1 MSIHAVPESRRCQG
15 QTVREGGTQSH
26 GPPNGYR
33 EEAELPPRGVVMDDR
48 LGPWIWRTDPIKT
61 QEGSMLHKL
70 RRRAE
75 DEKGFTLIELLVV
88 ILIIG
93 ILAAI
98 AIPTFL
104 NQKSKANDSAAES
117 LARNAATAA
126 ETYATTNNG
135 GYSGVSQAALNSIE
149 PNLNTNTGNGQAYLL
164 SSGVSG
170 SATSYQVVAVSPS
183 DNEAFT
189 LVNNNGQETFS

>member
-1 MSIHAVPESRRCQG
+1 
-15 QTVREGGTQSH
+15 
-26 GPPNGYR
+26 
-33 EEAELPPRGVVMDDR
+33 
-48 LGPWIWRTDPIKT
+48 
-61 QEGSMLHKL
+61 MLHKL

-75 DEKGFTLIELLVV
+75 EEKGFTLIELLVV

-117 LARNAATAA
+117 LARNAATAM

-135 GYSGVSQAALNSIE
+135 GYTGASVGALNSIE
-149 PNLNTNTGNGQAYLL
+149 PNLNTSATNGQAYL
-164 SSGVSG
+164 STVAGNN
-170 SATSYQVVAVSPS
+170 TSYQVVAVSPS

-189 LVNNNGQETFS
+189 LSNNSGSESFTCAAGTGSGGGPNSGSCSGGTW

>member
-1 MSIHAVPESRRCQG
+1 
-15 QTVREGGTQSH
+15 
-26 GPPNGYR
+26 
-33 EEAELPPRGVVMDDR
+33 
-48 LGPWIWRTDPIKT
+48 
-61 QEGSMLHKL
+61 MLHKL

-104 NQKSKANDSAAES
+104 NQKSKANDSSAES
-117 LARNAATAA
+117 LARNAATAM

-135 GYSGVSQAALNSIE
+135 SYSNVSATSLNAITPALNVTSNATQ
-149 PNLNTNTGNGQAYLL
+149 PYLL
-164 SSGVSG
+164 AAGVTG
-170 SATSYQVVAVSPS
+170 TATSYQIVAVSPT
-183 DNEAFT
+183 DTAQFT
-189 LVNNNGQETFS
+189 LSNNNGTETFACSPAGTGACSAASTW

>member
-1 MSIHAVPESRRCQG
+1 
-15 QTVREGGTQSH
+15 
-26 GPPNGYR
+26 
-33 EEAELPPRGVVMDDR
+33 
-48 LGPWIWRTDPIKT
+48 
-61 QEGSMLHKL
+61 MLHKL

-117 LARNAATAA
+117 MARNAATAA

-135 GYSGVSQAALNSIE
+135 GYAGLTTPGQLSSIE
-149 PNLNTNTGNGQAYLL
+149 PNLITSSTSQAYLY
-164 SSGVSG
+164 SVAG
-170 SATSYQVVAVSPS
+170 SASSYQVVAVSPT

-189 LVNNNGQETFS
+189 LSNNNGTESFNCGAGPGTGGGINSGSCSGGTW

>member
-1 MSIHAVPESRRCQG
+1 
-15 QTVREGGTQSH
+15 
-26 GPPNGYR
+26 
-33 EEAELPPRGVVMDDR
+33 
-48 LGPWIWRTDPIKT
+48 
-61 QEGSMLHKL
+61 MLHKL

-104 NQKSKANDSAAES
+104 NQKSKANDASAES

-126 ETYATTNNG
+126 ETYATDNNG
-135 GYSGVSQAALNSIE
+135 SYSGIGTSVLNSIT
-149 PNLNTNTGNGQAYLL
+149 PALNTNTGNGQAYLL
-164 SSGVSG
+164 TASGDASSY
-170 SATSYQVVAVSPS
+170 TVVGESPT
-183 DNEAFT
+183 DTAKFT
-189 LVNNNGQETFS
+189 LVNSNGTETFACSPAGTGACSSSSTW

>member
-1 MSIHAVPESRRCQG
+1 MSIHPVPEVTQVPRANRPRGRDAKPRASERIARGSRATTKRCCQG
-15 QTVREGGTQSH
+15 RPIGALDLANR
-26 GPPNGYR
+26 PNQ
-33 EEAELPPRGVVMDDR
+33 
-48 LGPWIWRTDPIKT
+48 T

-126 ETYATTNNG
+126 ETYATDNNG
-135 GYSGVSQAALNSIE
+135 SYSNAGVSILNSIT
-149 PNLNTNTGNGQAYLL
+149 PALNTSTTNGQ
-164 SSGVSG
+164 
-170 SATSYQVVAVSPS
+170 
-183 DNEAFT
+183 
-189 LVNNNGQETFS
+189 

>member
-1 MSIHAVPESRRCQG
+1 
-15 QTVREGGTQSH
+15 
-26 GPPNGYR
+26 
-33 EEAELPPRGVVMDDR
+33 
-48 LGPWIWRTDPIKT
+48 
-61 QEGSMLHKL
+61 MLHSL

-117 LARNAATAA
+117 MARNAATAA
-126 ETYATTNNG
+126 ETFATTNNG
-135 GYSGVSQAALNSIE
+135 SYSGISPTALNTIE
-149 PNLNTNTGNGQAYLL
+149 PSINATSSANNAYL
-164 SSGVSG
+164 
-170 SATSYQVVAVSPS
+170 
-183 DNEAFT
+183 
-189 LVNNNGQETFS
+189 